1 MFINTRFRSDEICE
15 AFGSLDIPTTE
26 GKAVRLS
33 LSYLI
38 CIPIIVSGCASI
50 TGAPKPPISVD
61 NTITRYN
68 NDLEK
73 LAENPPNDCDGV
85 KQGINKALT
94 VMDLRYSEFIDDISV
109 ENKTKATTADFMLI
123 GLGLAGTAVGGAGAK
138 TIFSALS
145 TAVAAANTSIDKN
158 YFYEKTLP
166 ALVSKMNA
174 DRKEQQLLMI
184 QRLASCKKGIDYSWF
199 EAVHDLNDYYSAGT
213 LLGAIASVSK
223 DAGVKQTDSEKE
235 IKELL
240 KNAVPLTLD
249 TNPNSTK
256 ESLNKIFN
264 EPNGRAKIMDCWH
277 EVSPTLFNPGNDS
290 KCAPDGKP
298 RAARLFAKECADEQ
312 PKVLSCLTKVAEP
325 E

>member
-15 AFGSLDIPTTE
+15 TFGSLDIPTSE

-61 NTITRYN
+61 NTITRYS

-223 DAGVKQTDSEKE
+223 DAGVKQAKSEDAITDLLTLKPSANTPDKQRLHVYFLKDKANPAKILRCWKSVGTTRPDAFEFASDLFDEPFASDIPAVMRCLEKE
-235 IKELL
+235 GP
-240 KNAVPLTLD
+240 VP
-249 TNPNSTK
+249 
-256 ESLNKIFN
+256 
-264 EPNGRAKIMDCWH
+264 
-277 EVSPTLFNPGNDS
+277 
-290 KCAPDGKP
+290 
-298 RAARLFAKECADEQ
+298 
-312 PKVLSCLTKVAEP
+312 
-325 E
+325 